1 MEALPQSFLQT
12 SIGAM
17 YGMLEPGC
25 GKRSFLSHLFINER
39 FTKTRAR
46 DKCNETL
53 KSEALSF
60 CRAPNFDSLLFASI
74 CISLCCAGST
84 VTGLGAPIV

>member
-1 MEALPQSFLQT
+1 M
-12 SIGAM
+12 IVYIYINGA
-17 YGMLEPGC
+17 
-25 GKRSFLSHLFINER
+25 KRETISYTNGQ

-53 KSEALSF
+53 KSEALTF